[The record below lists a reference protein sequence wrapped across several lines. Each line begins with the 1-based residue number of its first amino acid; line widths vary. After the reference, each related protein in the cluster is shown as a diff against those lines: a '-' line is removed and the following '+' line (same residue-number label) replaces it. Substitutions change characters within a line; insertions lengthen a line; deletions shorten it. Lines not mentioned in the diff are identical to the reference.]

1 MRKVKLLAALVL
13 VLAVMVAL
21 KCCNG
26 KEKETPEALTNDQEA
41 VETIAKPD
49 GEEVPLGVVAENE
62 SGGVSITVTGED
74 GAQET
79 YVFED
84 VAPDSWY
91 IDAVNYVVSTGLMKG
106 SEDAPVFQP
115 EYGIQRV
122 QFAAVLYRLAGGEHE
137 VAKNKFSDLEGDG
150 TEWFMDYVAWITNHG
165 YMNGK
170 GDGTFDPYG
179 FITCEVALIVLYR
192 LAGEPKPE
200 GTLEGYPYA
209 PKVSSEGRDA
219 VAWAW
224 NSGLINEEECVW
236 YPTQAISRAQG
247 AALFMRYSAMM
258 K

>member
-74 GAQET
+74 GAQKT

-106 SEDAPVFQP
+106 SEDAPLFQP

-137 VAKNKFSDLEGDG
+137 VAKNKFSKCYR
-150 TEWFMDYVAWITNHG
+150 FMDINYST
-165 YMNGK
+165 
-170 GDGTFDPYG
+170 
-179 FITCEVALIVLYR
+179 
-192 LAGEPKPE
+192 
-200 GTLEGYPYA
+200 
-209 PKVSSEGRDA
+209 S
-219 VAWAW
+219 
-224 NSGLINEEECVW
+224 NEEE
-236 YPTQAISRAQG
+236 QIG
-247 AALFMRYSAMM
+247 IFERYCKFLNSLDCEFKIIINNRNKDKHPPVKICSGQITRHRTDKQRIYDRKCA
-258 K
+258 KNRQTAEYRLGDPVLLPENNHTGHEKKHQS